1 MAQPILAESF
11 LADVD
16 HSLRESDTLLAQAYP
31 GDDGRR
37 QPVHTVY
44 VPADRF
50 TPDLPQQWGEQ
61 ALALVAEHGGLA
73 ALAAHLGL
81 DDALAGQVC
90 QPVAAKLRT
99 DPIEDLRLDFEDG
112 YGDRG
117 DDTEDADAV
126 AAAHAIADA
135 LAADTCP
142 DFVGIRFKCFEEPTR
157 RRGIRTLDLFL
168 GALLARTGAVPDQ
181 LVLTFPKVSTVGQVE
196 AMVAVCGALESAYRL
211 PQGALGFEIQVE
223 TPQLIL
229 GADGSAPLA
238 RSVHAGQGRVTSLHY
253 GTYDYSAS
261 LGISAEFQASDHPAA
276 DHAKQVMQLAVAGTG
291 VHLSDGSTNV
301 VPTGSAEAVHAAWA
315 LHAGLVT
322 RALGNGFYQGW
333 DLHPGQLPTRY
344 LATFAFYRSGYERA
358 ATRLANYVSRGG
370 SGIMDEPATARALAR
385 YLQRGHACGAIGS
398 AELAADTGLDAEAVA
413 TLARPRSDTEGIR
426 RPA

>member
-1 MAQPILAESF
+1 MTRPALGESF

-16 HSLRESDTLLAQAYP
+16 ASLTETDTLLVDAYP

-44 VPADRF
+44 VPADRY
-50 TPDLPQQWGEQ
+50 TTELPQQWGEQ

-73 ALAAHLGL
+73 ALAADLGL
-81 DDALAGQVC
+81 DDQLAGQVC
-90 QPVAAKLRT
+90 DRVEAKLRT
-99 DPIEDLRLDFEDG
+99 APIEDLRLDFEDG

-117 DDTEDADAV
+117 DETEDADAV
-126 AAAHAIADA
+126 SAANAVADA
-135 LAADTCP
+135 LEAGTNP
-142 DFVGIRFKCFEEPTR
+142 DFIGIRFKCFEEPTR

-168 GALLARTGAVPDQ
+168 GALLARTGTVPSQ
-181 LVLTFPKVSTVGQVE
+181 LVLTFPKVSTVGQVD
-196 AMVAVCGALESAYRL
+196 AMVTVCEALESAHGL
-211 PQGALGFEIQVE
+211 APGDLGFEIQVE

-229 GADGSAPLA
+229 GADGTAPLA
-238 RSVHAGQGRVTSLHY
+238 RAVHAGKGRVTSLHY

-276 DHAKQVMQLAVAGTG
+276 DLAKQVMQLAVAGTG

-301 VPTGSAEAVHAAWA
+301 VPTGSADAVKAAWA
-315 LHAGLVT
+315 LHAGLVK

-358 ATRLANYVSRGG
+358 ATRLANYVSRSG

-385 YLQRGHACGAIGS
+385 YLQRGHACGAIEG
-398 AELAADTGLDAEAVA
+398 AELEADTGLSPEAVA

-426 RPA
+426 RAS